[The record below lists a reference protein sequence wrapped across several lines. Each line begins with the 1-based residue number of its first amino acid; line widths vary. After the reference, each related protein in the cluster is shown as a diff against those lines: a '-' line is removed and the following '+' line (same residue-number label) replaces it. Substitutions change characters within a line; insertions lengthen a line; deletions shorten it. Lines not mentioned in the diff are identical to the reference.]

1 MSGLAKKFVVI
12 ENTIDEAPPV
22 QSEVP
27 IATVSDDH
35 LTNEHLTGDHL
46 VADDAVEMNGVAEID
61 AILDAGVDADRHA
74 DAEEGARE
82 EELDEGVDTDLADTE
97 EADTDQAGTDEVD
110 TDQGETDRTET
121 DEAVDGA
128 AGQNEPEAAG
138 EAFATADE
146 DVTPAEPAQRPE
158 EYRLLEA
165 LLFASKEPLDEP
177 ALAKRLPQGVQLR
190 EALRGL
196 QAEYATRGVNLVRI
210 GKKWSFRTAGDLSW
224 LLTKNVV
231 QSRKL
236 SRAAIETLAIIA
248 YHQPVT
254 RAEVEEIRGV
264 AAAKG
269 TLDVLL
275 ETGWVRPR
283 GRRKVPGRP
292 ITYGTSD
299 EFLSHFGLEAV
310 EDLPGLD
317 ELRGAGLLDG
327 RLPPGFSIPV
337 PSDDDALRDD
347 EEPLEPGDLLDF
359 GLAPPAERVE
369 EN

>member
-12 ENTIDEAPPV
+12 ENPFDETASAQSDEPV
-22 QSEVP
+22 IAAEVALAVDAETVETGEVTD
-27 IATVSDDH
+27 IADIADD
-35 LTNEHLTGDHL
+35 NAGDN
-46 VADDAVEMNGVAEID
+46 VEDDAVEGSAAEDSAESGDAEDDADIADDDDDAGAPETAAEAEPVAE
-61 AILDAGVDADRHA
+61 A
-74 DAEEGARE
+74 
-82 EELDEGVDTDLADTE
+82 
-97 EADTDQAGTDEVD
+97 
-110 TDQGETDRTET
+110 
-121 DEAVDGA
+121 
-128 AGQNEPEAAG
+128 
-138 EAFATADE
+138 
-146 DVTPAEPAQRPE
+146 TPADPAQRPD

-165 LLFASKEPLDEP
+165 LLFASREPLDE
-177 ALAKRLPQGVQLR
+177 ATLAKRLPQGVPVR
-190 EALRGL
+190 DALRGL
-196 QAEYATRGVNLVRI
+196 QADYATRGVNLVRI
-210 GKKWSFRTAGDLSW
+210 GRKWSFRTAGDLSW
-224 LLTKNVV
+224 LMTKNVV
-231 QSRKL
+231 QTRKL

-275 ETGWVRPR
+275 ETGWVKPR

-299 EFLSHFGLEAV
+299 EFLSHFGLETV

-327 RLPPGFSIPV
+327 RLPPGFAIPV

-369 EN
+369 EG